1 MNEPRS
7 AERSRVFV
15 LGSEDENVVTRC
27 RDFTRRVLTDWD
39 WLPAR
44 GAMTEAETEEEA
56 EAQAQA
62 EDVLLLVSEVVANA
76 RLHGGG
82 PSSLLLRRT
91 GDGLRIEVTDRS
103 PMPPVLQPRSDLTG
117 PGGHGLLIVDRLARR
132 WGSDP
137 LDGGKRVWLEVAAPR
152 RQETR
157 AEADAGARSW
167 WARRKGSAL
176 GQTRQTRP
184 T

>member
-15 LGSEDENVVTRC
+15 LGPEDENVVTRC

-39 WLPAR
+39 WLPTR
-44 GAMTEAETEEEA
+44 GAMTEAKTQEEA

-91 GDGLRIEVTDRS
+91 ADGLRIEVTDRS
-103 PMPPVLQPRSDLTG
+103 PAPPVLQPRSDLTG

-152 RQETR
+152 PREAGAQ
-157 AEADAGARSW
+157 ADAGARSW
-167 WARRKGSAL
+167 WSRRWDGAI
-176 GQTRQTRP
+176 GQTRP

>member
-1 MNEPRS
+1 MNEPRA

-15 LGSEDENVVTRC
+15 LGPEDENVVTRC

-44 GAMTEAETEEEA
+44 GAGTETETAADSEA
-56 EAQAQA
+56 EAEARAQA

-103 PMPPVLQPRSDLTG
+103 PAPPVLQPRSDLAG

-152 RQETR
+152 WGEAR
-157 AEADAGARSW
+157 AQADAGARWS
-167 WARRKGSAL
+167 RRRDGAL
-176 GQTRQTRP
+176 GQTRP